1 MREIVSCRNTSAS
14 KSQKLTFTRRYTKWL
29 KHNKHKVALQIM
41 FVKTITKNKTEL
53 YFGMFNLT
61 ISYKDKIRLNFVVAR
76 ISRKSSS
83 WFDFFLC
90 YVVLNEIKL
99 GVEKIWCFH
108 ILTFQLLKTF
118 QFQSRL
124 QSLFSH
130 PFSIIKKSHWRKK
143 RLNSMDENKLREWV
157 GSEQFGGSLK
167 MPRI

>member
-41 FVKTITKNKTEL
+41 FVKIITKNKTEL

-99 GVEKIWCFH
+99 GVEKIWCFPNIPAFKNFSVSAVLIPIIYSFNH
-108 ILTFQLLKTF
+108 VFKAC
-118 QFQSRL
+118 SRTH
-124 QSLFSH
+124 SL
-130 PFSIIKKSHWRKK
+130 
-143 RLNSMDENKLREWV
+143 
-157 GSEQFGGSLK
+157 
-167 MPRI
+167 

>member
-41 FVKTITKNKTEL
+41 FVKIITKNKTEL

-76 ISRKSSS
+76 IFRKLSS

-90 YVVLNEIKL
+90 YVMLNEIKL

-108 ILTFQLLKTF
+108 N
-118 QFQSRL
+118 
-124 QSLFSH
+124 SH
-130 PFSIIKKSHWRKK
+130 PNIPAFKNFSVSITSSKPVLAPI
-143 RLNSMDENKLREWV
+143 LYN
-157 GSEQFGGSLK
+157 
-167 MPRI
+167 